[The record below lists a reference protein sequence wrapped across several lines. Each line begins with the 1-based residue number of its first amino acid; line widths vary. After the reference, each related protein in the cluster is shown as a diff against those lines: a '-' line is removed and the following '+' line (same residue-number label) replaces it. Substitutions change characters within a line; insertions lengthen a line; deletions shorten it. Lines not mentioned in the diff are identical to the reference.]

1 MQTNHKF
8 ISKTRQAFGLVEIL
22 VVLAVIAVIAVIAY
36 PGLTGSRE
44 AQDPAAAVTLAEG
57 PVADLVARA
66 TDAGAVDSSGN
77 APTIEGISAGTVYTT
92 PDGVVFS
99 MESVQAEQ

>member
-1 MQTNHKF
+1 MQTNHQVR
-8 ISKTRQAFGLVEIL
+8 TQRGQAFGLVEIL
-22 VVLAVIAVIAVIAY
+22 VILAVIAIIAVIAY
-36 PGLTGSRE
+36 PGLLGSRE
-44 AQDPAAAVTLAEG
+44 GQEAVPAAVSAD

-66 TDAGAVDSSGN
+66 AQAGAVDSAGN

-99 MESVQAEQ
+99 MESVQVGQ